1 MTNFESPVRHIPF
14 SEEKVYEKLSN
25 LNNIE
30 AMKDKLPADKVKD
43 FKFDADSV
51 SFNVSGIGDIQLE
64 VTERIPSKCIK
75 FGSINSPI
83 AFNLWIQIVSISDD
97 ECKIRIT
104 AGLEVNVFMKSIV
117 SKPVKEGLEK
127 MVDMLSMIPY

>member
-30 AMKDKLPADKVKD
+30 VIKDKLPADKVND
-43 FKFDADSV
+43 FKFDADRV
-51 SFNVSGIGDIQLE
+51 SFNVSGIGDIELE
-64 VTERIPSKCIK
+64 IIERTPYKCIK
-75 FGSINSPI
+75 FASTNSPI
-83 AFNLWIQIVSISDD
+83 TFNLWIQIVSISDN
-97 ECKIRIT
+97 ECKVRIT
-104 AGLEVNVFMKSIV
+104 AGLEVNIFMKSIV

>member
-1 MTNFESPVRHIPF
+1 MTNFESPVRQIPF

-64 VTERIPSKCIK
+64 VIERIPSKCIK
-75 FGSINSPI
+75 FGSTNSPI
-83 AFNLWIQIVSISDD
+83 AFNLWIQIVSISDN

>member
-25 LNNIE
+25 LNNLE
-30 AMKDKLPADKVKD
+30 AIKDKLPADKVND
-43 FKFDADSV
+43 FKFDADCV
-51 SFNVSGIGDIQLE
+51 SFNVSGIGNIELE
-64 VTERIPSKCIK
+64 VIERTPYKCIK
-75 FGSINSPI
+75 FASTNSPI
-83 AFNLWIQIVSISDD
+83 TFNLWIQIVSISDN